1 MQTVQRYAVLFIISI
16 NFVIS
21 ESSVVDA
28 KNAGSGVPHK
38 EESKGKNSGIAKTF
52 LFNGSYVY
60 LEDVLFVLKNQNWT
74 QEEQPCLQQ
83 TLFLLRNLQNF
94 TLWAVWN
101 WDSIPAEP
109 QGLLYGSRFQL
120 GNYDEC
126 MDAPWYEDHEELRAQ
141 YCLAEIVLE
150 RTNKNAKKRKLNPYD
165 PHQSALNLL
174 EYIGPYERPLNQLTW
189 GVCVPAVCEKQSV
202 TRLMGILL
210 AHSHLGTAG
219 LKANVAVSSCEKTNQ
234 RLEYDA
240 LFYSFIA
247 LTVGLL
253 AIAVISTNLNKGSKY
268 SNFVTKAFDINEN
281 AKNLLKFKKEGI
293 EVLYGIR
300 FFTICVI
307 VIAHQFGMSNSGPMS
322 NGYTIDKQA
331 LSVYGMFLLHND
343 LSVDTFFWLSGF
355 LTANIFTRIK
365 RIPSLPIALIKRY
378 IRLAIAYAYVI
389 FFTTS
394 VFPYMGS
401 GPLWKSY
408 REAETGTCRKNW
420 WVNLLMLNNYVDTH
434 NLCLIVTWYISCDFH
449 FYIVTLL
456 MYWVYTKSSI
466 LGRTGMM
473 VLMVAAIITPGFI
486 TYLYKLPPVQLFTY
500 NFMVD
505 PRRHEQFHLTYI
517 KSHTRYG
524 AYLVGFLTGH
534 IFVYYSTKQKTITQK
549 WATIG
554 AGAGIILMGA
564 VLFSGPPFLWRGYTV
579 AESVIYAALNRP
591 IWAISISIFVLSCA
605 FGHVPLLKSF
615 FSWHVW
621 VPLSRLAYGLYL
633 VHSLLI
639 IRNVAVSRNP
649 QHNDYLRQ
657 FTSAFGVIIVGCLA
671 SLLIWLLAEAPFN
684 NLSTYI
690 FSPRK
695 IAPLDAGKP
704 ETHGHL
710 QDNLPPSIDIVSSS
724 KI

>member
-1 MQTVQRYAVLFIISI
+1 MQTVQSFAVLLIISI
-16 NFVIS
+16 NFVL
-21 ESSVVDA
+21 SSGVVA
-28 KNAGSGVPHK
+28 KNVGSGPHK
-38 EESKGKNSGIAKTF
+38 EESKGKNNGIAKTF
-52 LFNGSYVY
+52 LFNESYVY

-83 TLFLLRNLQNF
+83 TLLLLRNLQNF

-126 MDAPWYEDHEELRAQ
+126 MDAPWYEDREELRAQ

-150 RTNKNAKKRKLNPYD
+150 RTDKNAKKRKLNPYD

-189 GVCVPAVCEKQSV
+189 GVCVPAICEKQSV

-210 AHSHLGTAG
+210 SHSHLGTAG

-253 AIAVISTNLNKGSKY
+253 AIALISTNLNKGSKY
-268 SNFVTKAFDINEN
+268 CNFVTKAFDINEN
-281 AKNLLKFKKEGI
+281 AKNLLKLKKEGI

-322 NGYTIDKQA
+322 NGYTIDKHA
-331 LSVYGMFLLHND
+331 LSVYGMFILHND

-355 LTANIFTRIK
+355 LTANIFTRLK

-378 IRLAIAYAYVI
+378 IRLTIAYAYVI
-389 FFTTS
+389 FFTAS
-394 VFPYMGS
+394 VYPYMGS
-401 GPLWKSY
+401 GPLWNSF

-420 WVNLLMLNNYVDTH
+420 WLNLLMLNNYVDTH
-434 NLCLIVTWYISCDFH
+434 NL
-449 FYIVTLL
+449 
-456 MYWVYTKSSI
+456 
-466 LGRTGMM
+466 
-473 VLMVAAIITPGFI
+473 
-486 TYLYKLPPVQLFTY
+486 
-500 NFMVD
+500 
-505 PRRHEQFHLTYI
+505 
-517 KSHTRYG
+517 
-524 AYLVGFLTGH
+524 
-534 IFVYYSTKQKTITQK
+534 K

-554 AGAGIILMGA
+554 AGAAVILMGA

-591 IWAISISIFVLSCA
+591 IWAFSISIFVLSCA

-639 IRNVAVSRNP
+639 IRNVGVSRNP
-649 QHNDYLRQ
+649 QHNDYIRQ
-657 FTSAFGVIIVGCLA
+657 FTSAFGVILVGCLA
-671 SLLIWLLAEAPFN
+671 SLLIWLLAEGPFN
-684 NLSTYI
+684 NLCTYI

-695 IAPLDAGKP
+695 IAPLDERKP
-704 ETHGHL
+704 EIHGHL